1 MSRKQRTIQTPQ
13 ELAGVGLHTGAA
25 VRLRLLP
32 GEEDEG
38 VVFVRTDLPDRP
50 RLPADVDYTQAEG
63 RRTAIR
69 SGGAEVNTIEH
80 LLAACHAL
88 RIDNM
93 VVEIDG
99 PELPGLDGSALPYL
113 GALRAGHPVEQEAKR
128 KSFRLMHPI
137 ALGEP
142 GSDANIVAMPGKGD
156 GRLSFSYTLDYQQS
170 PFIGSQYF
178 HLERLNE
185 PSFSTEIA
193 PARTFCLEREAAAL
207 REAGLGKGAS
217 YENTLVFGDRGVI
230 ENRLRFPD
238 EPVRHKLLD
247 LIGDFF
253 LLNLDLEAEITATKA
268 GHALN
273 NRMVRALLTHVR
285 DTEIEEGLRKDSTIE
300 IREIMRILPHRYPFL
315 LIDRVVE
322 LEGLKRAVGVKNVTI
337 NEPFFQGHW
346 PQAPI
351 MPGVLIVEAMAQL
364 SGVLLLRKF
373 ESTGKLAVLLSIDKV
388 KIRRSVVPGD
398 QLRIEAEAL
407 KVRSRSARV
416 HCRATVEGK
425 LACEAQINFMLAD
438 A

>member
-1 MSRKQRTIQTPQ
+1 
-13 ELAGVGLHTGAA
+13 VGLHTGAE
-25 VRLRLLP
+25 VTVRLLP
-32 GEEDEG
+32 APEDHG
-38 VVFVRTDLPDRP
+38 VVFVRTDLPDAP
-50 RLPADVDYTQAEG
+50 RLPADIDYVESAD

-69 SGGAEVNTIEH
+69 HSGAEINTVEH
-80 LLAACHAL
+80 LLAACHGL
-88 RIDNM
+88 RVDNL
-93 VVEIDG
+93 VVEVDG
-99 PELPGLDGSALPYL
+99 QEMPGLDGSALPFVE
-113 GALRAGHPVEQEAKR
+113 ALRAAKPVEQDAKR
-128 KSFRLMHPI
+128 KTFQLLQPLSVSEK
-137 ALGEP
+137 GTDC
-142 GSDANIVAMPGKGD
+142 SIVALPAESG
-156 GRLSFSYTLDYQQS
+156 LSFSYMLDYAGS
-170 PFIGSQYF
+170 PYVGSQYYSVQLDEAVF
-178 HLERLNE
+178 TN
-185 PSFSTEIA
+185 EIA
-193 PARTFCLEREAAAL
+193 PARTFVMEEEAAAL
-207 REAGLGKGAS
+207 RAAGLGQGAS
-217 YENTLVFGDRGVI
+217 TENTLVFGQRGVI

-253 LLNLDLEAEITATKA
+253 LMNLDLTARIVATKA
-268 GHALN
+268 GHGLN
-273 NRMVRALLTHVR
+273 GTMVRNLLTHVR

-322 LEGLKRAVGVKNVTI
+322 LEGFKRAVGIKNVTI

-364 SGVLLLRKF
+364 SGVLLLRKL

-388 KIRRSVVPGD
+388 KLRRSVVPGD
-398 QLRIEAEAL
+398 QLRIAAEAL

>member
-1 MSRKQRTIQTPQ
+1 MSRKQRTIQNPY
-13 ELAGVGLHTGAA
+13 ELSGVGLHTGEA
-25 VRLRLLP
+25 VRMRFLP
-32 GEEDEG
+32 GEEDAG
-38 VVFVRTDLPDRP
+38 VVFIRTDLPDRP
-50 RLPADVDYTQAEG
+50 RLPADVDYTQTEG

-69 SGGAEVNTIEH
+69 IGGAEVNTIEH

-88 RIDNM
+88 RIDNLE
-93 VVEIDG
+93 VEIDG
-99 PELPGLDGSALPYL
+99 PELPGLDGSALPFVD
-113 GALRAGHPVEQEAKR
+113 ALRAAHPVEQEAKR
-128 KSFRLMHPI
+128 KTFQLMTAI
-137 ALGEP
+137 AVGEP
-142 GSDANIVAMPGKGD
+142 GSDASIVALPSEKS
-156 GRLSFSYTLDYQQS
+156 LSFSYTLDYPRS
-170 PFIGSQYF
+170 PYVGSQYF
-178 HLERLNE
+178 SLK
-185 PSFSTEIA
+185 FTEAGFVSEVA
-193 PARTFCLEREAAAL
+193 PARTFCMEAEAEAL
-207 REAGLGKGAS
+207 RAAGMGKGAN
-217 YENTLVFGDRGVI
+217 YENTLVFGDRGVV

-238 EPVRHKLLD
+238 EPVRHKMLD
-247 LIGDFF
+247 LIGDCY
-253 LLNLDLEAEITATKA
+253 LLNLDLHARIVAIKA
-268 GHALN
+268 GHKLN
-273 NRMVRALLTHVR
+273 NMLVRALLTHVR

-322 LEGLKRAVGVKNVTI
+322 LEGLKRAVGIKNVTI